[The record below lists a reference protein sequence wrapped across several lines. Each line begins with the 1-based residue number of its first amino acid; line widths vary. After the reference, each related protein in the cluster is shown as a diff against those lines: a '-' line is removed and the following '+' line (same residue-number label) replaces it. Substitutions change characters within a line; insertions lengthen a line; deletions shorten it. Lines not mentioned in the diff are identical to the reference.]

1 MGHLTTEARHNDVRN
16 VGLLLIA
23 ASLARLAAFVFTQNF
38 YGDAVVRT
46 ELGLRWAANP
56 VWPTSWDSG
65 VYQFGPLHIVLL
77 GLVSKLW
84 NAREDFGRAVSL
96 VCGVL
101 TVVPLYALTRKLAG
115 GAASLAAGLV
125 FCLWSLH
132 IQFSTTAGS
141 EALSL
146 LLTFWALYFFAQALE
161 SDGWVP
167 WLLTVV
173 LMNLACATRYDL
185 WLWVPL
191 LLAIQVFSGP
201 TPAQAF
207 KRTLLLG
214 LGFSLFPIAWCYG
227 NYVAKGDPLFPLH
240 YIETYHRDWF
250 PSQEALWGKSDYRL
264 QNLLFWPGVA
274 VATLGPLATLL
285 ALLGSVRA
293 GLTQRHGR
301 WLLLLTVVGTAY
313 FTFRSAVL
321 GNFVPLARFAV
332 KEVALLVP
340 FVAVGWEMV
349 SDLRW
354 QSLARAIKSL
364 TVITT
369 LLLPVVLG
377 LYTFQREGKWETSLK
392 PISPVT
398 TQPVE
403 LMKVAQFLKRQVA
416 AKGEA
421 AILDTDHHQYRD
433 LSLAFFSGLD
443 EAHLA
448 RYRWEAFEESVKQSS
463 PRYLVLIDGGDL
475 LKKGRVRPQGDRLLF
490 DTWEFEPLPAFI
502 APFAVYVRTDP
513 PAAPP

>member
-1 MGHLTTEARHNDVRN
+1 LSHLNTEARHNDVRN
-16 VGLLLIA
+16 VGLLLVA
-23 ASLARLAAFVFTQNF
+23 AVLVRTVAFVFTQNF

-46 ELGLRWAANP
+46 ELGLRWAASP
-56 VWPTSWDSG
+56 VWPASWDSG

-84 NAREDFGRAVSL
+84 NAREDFGRALSL
-96 VCGVL
+96 LCGVL
-101 TVVPLYALTRKLAG
+101 TVVPVYALTRRLAG
-115 GAASLAAGLV
+115 GAASLAAGFV
-125 FCLWSLH
+125 FCMWSLH

-146 LLTFWALYFFAQALE
+146 LLSFSALSFFARALE
-161 SDGWVP
+161 TDGVVP

-191 LLAIQVFSGP
+191 LLVIQVFSGP
-201 TPAQAF
+201 TPIDAF
-207 KRTLLLG
+207 KRTVMLG
-214 LGFSLFPIAWCYG
+214 LGFSVFPLAWCYG
-227 NYVAKGDPLFPLH
+227 NYVAKGDPLFPIH
-240 YIETYHRDWF
+240 YIETYHRNWF
-250 PSQEALWGKSDYRL
+250 PSQEALWGKSDYRV

-274 VATLGPLATLL
+274 VCTLGPLATLL
-285 ALLGSVRA
+285 ALMGSVRA
-293 GLTQRHGR
+293 GLSKRGGR
-301 WLLLLTVVGTAY
+301 WLLWLIIAGTAY
-313 FTFRSAVL
+313 FTFKSAVL
-321 GNFVPLARFAV
+321 SNFVPLARFAV

-340 FVAVGWEMV
+340 FVAVGWEMFG
-349 SDLRW
+349 DLRW
-354 QSLARAIKSL
+354 QSLARGIKSL
-364 TVITT
+364 TVFTT

-377 LYTFQREGKWETSLK
+377 LYTYQREGKWETSLK

-416 AKGEA
+416 AKGESV
-421 AILDTDHHQYRD
+421 ILDTDLGQYRD

-448 RYRWEAFEESVKQSS
+448 RYRWEIFEESVKQSS

-490 DTWEFEPLPAFI
+490 DAWEFEPLPAFI
-502 APFAVYVRTDP
+502 APFAVYVRIDDP
-513 PAAPP
+513 K